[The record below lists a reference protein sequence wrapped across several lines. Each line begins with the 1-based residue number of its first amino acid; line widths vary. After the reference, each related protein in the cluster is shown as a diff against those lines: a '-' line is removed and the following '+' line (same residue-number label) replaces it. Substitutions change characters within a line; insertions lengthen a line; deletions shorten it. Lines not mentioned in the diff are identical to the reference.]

1 MKKRVCISIILTV
14 FAVVF
19 TNHFWLVRKPLDVT
33 FYALGDNI
41 SSIDVQLSK
50 EKSPDFKKFK
60 SRTSGEDISAGSSL
74 EFQFKKPRQ
83 PKWLKIVANTAS
95 HGGGATL
102 TLSDIRLKDH
112 KYKLNALD
120 KFSAKGADL
129 KISDN
134 QLIITPKEESF
145 ELLYNKQL
153 KVRGSIKF
161 DVKIL
166 LIIII
171 LTYLAGYKLTSYLA
185 DFKIEEN
192 KSRIDIIFLT
202 IFFIMLFIPMLKISD
217 DEISKKENRRLA
229 AYKHFIEHN
238 EINFNFGKDFDSW
251 FSDRFLL
258 REEIIPVYN
267 KINLTLRSNLVE
279 TPKVDLI
286 KSNGWMFEKY
296 PRSLSNEEFDI
307 IAANLNRFNQ
317 FCLKNGI
324 KLYVLIPPAKEIY
337 CSKYYL
343 RYKKAPD
350 YNIGYL
356 LSIAKKKY
364 GLDIIYPEK
373 ELREQE
379 NGNYVYFKTDH
390 HLTDYGSYIVYKVLM
405 NRMIKDLP
413 YLHITPLTD
422 YRIYRNYLI
431 RYECTRKF
439 DIGGNSLAI
448 GTNNRKYNNTEY
460 VYYDYK
466 YPEKYNIKKYKN
478 DSDNEH
484 FSFSYPYMH
493 INHSGV
499 YKLLLLGDSFQ
510 ENLTYFLNTNFREI
524 KKYRINATYYNPPKR
539 HYQMEMEPF
548 ENVAVLYNPNAI
560 ILVWNSGALKEM
572 LNMYPSEEE

>member
-1 MKKRVCISIILTV
+1 MIMKKRVCISIILTV

-120 KFSAKGADL
+120 KFSAKSADL

-134 QLIITPKEESF
+134 QLVITPKEESF

-202 IFFIMLFIPMLKISD
+202 IFFIMLFIPMMKISD

-229 AYKHFIEHN
+229 AYKPFIEHN

-267 KINLTLRSNLVE
+267 YMNYLLHTDYVQLKTIHLYKSTNWMLGNGIEIPFTETQLKQISSNLF
-279 TPKVDLI
+279 KL
-286 KSNGWMFEKY
+286 KK
-296 PRSLSNEEFDI
+296 
-307 IAANLNRFNQ
+307 
-317 FCLKNGI
+317 FCNDNNI
-324 KLYVLIPPAKEIY
+324 KLYVIIAPGKNSYQQNVDKILKKVTPNRTVALVEYAKV
-337 CSKYYL
+337 
-343 RYKKAPD
+343 
-350 YNIGYL
+350 N
-356 LSIAKKKY
+356 Y
-364 GLDIIYPEK
+364 GLDIIYPEATFRNADK
-373 ELREQE
+373 NE
-379 NGNYVYFKTDH
+379 YIYFKTDH
-390 HLTDYGSYIVYKVLM
+390 HLTDYGAYLMYSQLINKMKTDFPLLYVTPEGDFNTYKRTLC
-405 NRMIKDLP
+405 
-413 YLHITPLTD
+413 
-422 YRIYRNYLI
+422 
-431 RYECTRKF
+431 RYESDHNFREGETYRGAAVNAEK
-439 DIGGNSLAI
+439 LL
-448 GTNNRKYNNTEY
+448 NTEY
-460 VYYDYK
+460 LYYDYK
-466 YPEKYNIKKYKN
+466 YPETITIKKDKN
-478 DSDNEH
+478 NYE
-484 FSFSYPYMH
+484 YPFLH
-493 INHSGV
+493 LNSKGH
-499 YKLLLLGDSFQ
+499 YKLMILGNSYQ
-510 ENLTYFLNTNFREI
+510 ENITYFLNTNFKEI
-524 KKYRINATYYNPPKR
+524 RKYRLNSSLETPKR
-539 HYQMEMEPF
+539 RYETEMRPYEKIAEDYKPD
-548 ENVAVLYNPNAI
+548 AVLLI
-560 ILVWNSGALKEM
+560 VTSGYAENLTK
-572 LNMYPSEEE
+572 MYPSEEE